1 MKRIRVALFL
11 ALLWAFP
18 LCAKDYAGAELY
30 TSETYMYGRFEAR
43 MYMAAGSGLV
53 SSMFLYYNDSY
64 LGKGEPWVEIDMEVL
79 GKSPSSF
86 QSNIISGTLEKKI
99 KSEIIYPLAVAA
111 NATYHTF
118 TFEWT
123 PTYVAW
129 FVDSVEVR
137 RTETDVNDTKGQVAA
152 LTKEQ
157 SFRFNLWSSEVADW
171 VGAFDDAI
179 LPVNQYINWV
189 KVYSYTPG
197 AGNNGSDF
205 SLLWTDDFD
214 TYNATRW
221 NAGNWT
227 FDENRVDFTP
237 DNINVQ
243 NGTLIISLTKAA
255 QTGFS
260 GTIPVDEGTSAIPAP
275 HVNSTLASP
284 RDVHTFDLMGR
295 FLGTKRIEE

>member
-1 MKRIRVALFL
+1 MKHVQATLFL

-30 TSETYMYGRFEAR
+30 TKESYMYGRVEAR
-43 MYMAAGSGLV
+43 MYMAAGSSLV
-53 SSMFLYYNDSY
+53 SSMFLYYDFSY
-64 LGKGEPWVEIDMEVL
+64 KGKGEPWVEIDMEVL

-99 KSEIIYPLAVAA
+99 TSEKIHALAVAT
-111 NATYHTF
+111 NAVYHTF
-118 TFEWT
+118 AFEWT

-137 RTETDVNDTKGQVAA
+137 RAETNVSDPKGQVAA
-152 LTKEQ
+152 LTKAQ
-157 SFRFNLWSSEVADW
+157 SLRFNLWSSEDPDW
-171 VGAFDDAI
+171 VGAFDEAI

-197 AGNNGSDF
+197 AGSNGSDF

-214 TYNATRW
+214 TFDDNRW
-221 NAGNWT
+221 GTGNWT
-227 FDENRVDFTP
+227 FEKNRVDFTP

-260 GTIPVDEGTSAIPAP
+260 GTVPVDDGPSAIPAP
-275 HVNSTLASP
+275 HVKSTLASP
-284 RDVHTFDLMGR
+284 RDVRTFDLVGR
-295 FLGTKRIEE
+295 FLGTKRIKE